1 MNYLIVH
8 LSADEVVFARF
19 RKKGS
24 ALDFLEASRQTIDEE
39 HPLAVLLAEVA
50 AKGTAEDKIILAL
63 PAALFFMREVAFPIT
78 DRRKV
83 RELLPLEMKG
93 ETAVDTEELVFD
105 ALPLEGGKFLAIW
118 GKRTVIA
125 EYIRLMVDAGLEP
138 EIVTSALFYW
148 HILLPQHADT
158 TPVALTDG
166 EALAVYHN
174 GFPVFFRP
182 LGWGTNSAEVAQT
195 LAALEIGKGI
205 MVEQVFLHG
214 NAARQAA
221 DTFPGDAPN
230 ALSFTILPISG
241 ELAATF
247 PDDLTAALD
256 LAGTFALAR
265 ACTGPELVN
274 LRRGTLAYTA
284 GGEKARKKLR
294 FAMVLAAAIV
304 LLLFAEVGLRYY
316 LVTRDLASVNNSIK
330 SIYREVFPARK
341 KAVDEVA
348 ELRSELKRLGSTG
361 AEYPLISV
369 LKTLAELKGDDVTG
383 IFEAEIEGG
392 QVRLKGEARSVK
404 GANDFKTRAD
414 AVFSGAE
421 LGEIKSRPDGSVVF
435 SFKATLK
442 GGKNEAS

>member
-8 LSADEVVFARF
+8 LSADEAIFARF
-19 RKKGS
+19 RKKGR
-24 ALDFLEASRQTIDEE
+24 ALYFLEASRHPLDEE
-39 HPLAVLLAEVA
+39 HSLATLLAGVA
-50 AKGTAEDKIILAL
+50 ANGTAEDKIILAL
-63 PAALFFMREVAFPIT
+63 PPAHFFMREVDVSFT

-93 ETAVDTEELVFD
+93 ETAVDSEELIFD

-118 GKRTVIA
+118 GKRTVVA
-125 EYIRLMVDAGLEP
+125 EYIRIMADAGMEP
-138 EIVTSALFYW
+138 EIVTAALFYW
-148 HILLPQHADT
+148 HILLPKQEDSV
-158 TPVALTDG
+158 PIALTDG

-174 GFPVFFRP
+174 GLAVFFRP
-182 LGWGTNSAEVAQT
+182 LSGGNSIAEVAQT

-205 MVEQVFLHG
+205 KVERVLLHG

-221 DTFPGDAPN
+221 DSFPCDAQGE
-230 ALSFTILPISG
+230 LSFTTLPVSG

-247 PDDLTAALD
+247 PADQTAALD

-265 ACTGPELVN
+265 ACSSPEPVN
-274 LRRGTLAYTA
+274 LRRGALAYTA

-294 FAMVLAAAIV
+294 LAMFLAAAIIV
-304 LLLFAEVGLRYY
+304 LLFAEVGLRYY
-316 LVTRDLASVNNSIK
+316 LVTKDLASLNNSITA
-330 SIYREVFPARK
+330 IYREVFPARK

-348 ELRSELKRLGSTG
+348 ELRSELKRLGSAG

-392 QVRLKGEARSVK
+392 QLRLKGDARSVQ
-404 GANDFKTRAD
+404 GANDFKTRAA